1 MLVYYNKY
9 FTFTVFTG
17 IKGLKKRRSYIGVVG
32 LAATIRKELA
42 CIEDEENDG
51 AFGQDEPS

>member
-9 FTFTVFTG
+9 FTFAVFTG
-17 IKGLKKRRSYIGVVG
+17 IKKRRSYIGVVG